1 MMSSGYGEKLKAVR
15 NAEKLTQPEL
25 AQLTGVSLGAIRNY
39 ETGQR
44 EVGLGVLDKIV
55 KHPQFEKYTMWI
67 MTGKTMP
74 EVGQIC
80 PALSPD
86 GQNSTPNHQSGRKVG

>member
-15 NAEKLTQPEL
+15 SAEKLTQPEL
-25 AQLTGVSLGAIRNY
+25 AELTGVSLGAIRNY

-44 EVGLGVLDKIV
+44 EVGLGVLDKII
-55 KHPQFEKYTMWI
+55 KHPRFEKYALWL
-67 MTGKTMP
+67 MTGKEMP
-74 EVGQIC
+74 EAGQIS

-86 GQNSTPNHQSGRKVG
+86 GQKSTFNRQSGQKVG

>member
-1 MMSSGYGEKLKAVR
+1 MSSGYGEKLKQMR

-25 AQLTGVSLGAIRNY
+25 AELTGVSLGAIRNY

-44 EVGLGVLDKIV
+44 EVGLGVLDKII
-55 KHPQFEKYTMWI
+55 KHPRFEKYTMWL
-67 MTGKTMP
+67 MTGKAMP

-86 GQNSTPNHQSGRKVG
+86 GQNSISNNQNGQKVG